1 MMSVYIEHEAVVAIS
16 NRLFE
21 RNPATWRRWLAFAES
36 RGVTLLALIY
46 VALRELRDAAAR
58 AAFETGEDFS
68 VITWEWRQAIVAE
81 LGCKQPNKPNNGAS
95 PMTTRSSAVFLTGD
109 AGIANVGES

>member
-1 MMSVYIEHEAVVAIS
+1 MTHEAVVAIS

-21 RNPATWRRWLAFAES
+21 RNEAVWRRWLAFAES

-58 AAFETGEDFS
+58 ATFETGEDFS
-68 VITWEWRQAIVAE
+68 VITWKWREEIV
-81 LGCKQPNKPNNGAS
+81 GFKQCTQCTIGS
-95 PMTTRSSAVFLTGD
+95 SSTDSRSSTVSLEG
-109 AGIANVGES
+109 GGQMANVEES

>member
-1 MMSVYIEHEAVVAIS
+1 MSVYIEHEAVVAIS

-68 VITWEWRQAIVAE
+68 VV
-81 LGCKQPNKPNNGAS
+81 
-95 PMTTRSSAVFLTGD
+95 TG
-109 AGIANVGES
+109 